1 MSERIL
7 ICKQIKDG
15 GWNKEW
21 TLKTQ
26 KIKNNSYFTIDTPF
40 NRVINM
46 SIFIMN
52 LNKVTHN
59 ETERYLVEVSQ
70 SISTTINVKCKSIFR
85 TLYSMGDTYFEIN
98 DSEKEVNRY
107 LSKN

>member
-1 MSERIL
+1 MTLL
-7 ICKQIKDG
+7 IIVSLTCV
-15 GWNKEW
+15 
-21 TLKTQ
+21 T
-26 KIKNNSYFTIDTPF
+26 
-40 NRVINM
+40 
-46 SIFIMN
+46 FIMN

-85 TLYSMGDTYFEIN
+85 TLYSIGDTYFEIN

-107 LSKN
+107 LSKIKII

>member
-1 MSERIL
+1 
-7 ICKQIKDG
+7 
-15 GWNKEW
+15 
-21 TLKTQ
+21 
-26 KIKNNSYFTIDTPF
+26 
-40 NRVINM
+40 
-46 SIFIMN
+46 MN

-98 DSEKEVNRY
+98 DSEKEVNR
-107 LSKN
+107 

>member
-1 MSERIL
+1 MNFENTKNKKIIATLLLTLLL
-7 ICKQIKDG
+7 IVSLTCV
-15 GWNKEW
+15 N
-21 TLKTQ
+21 
-26 KIKNNSYFTIDTPF
+26 
-40 NRVINM
+40 
-46 SIFIMN
+46 FIMN

-107 LSKN
+107 LSKIKII